1 MSETENRIKWDA
13 GTGSITLMGDGK
25 EERAFIMSRN
35 FVEAFKEE
43 MINTSGKSTFKMIM
57 RKLLEKLGKPPGEDT
72 EAAWEE
78 FEKYNDEQILPVS
91 PEGSGIPEA
100 YGQWDGKTRDLVLP
114 PDINMVIYT
123 VKSFQVFKEVI
134 EELMT
139 EKGASA
145 LLNGAG
151 KKAGMAIGERFVKYL
166 GWTDLQNAVDTVH
179 DAAGKLGLMTG
190 WGKGSAAVQTG
201 KDGKAII
208 LVKFLNSFEA
218 HGQSSAPSRSSRPVC
233 VIISSLLNGIWSTAA
248 NVLGGQAAE
257 VREVRCTAKG
267 DDYCA
272 FAVKIKDKNAPP
284 LDWKEL
290 EAEWQA
296 IDG

>member
-1 MSETENRIKWDA
+1 MSQTENRIKWDA
-13 GTGSITLMGDGK
+13 GTGSITLTGDGK
-25 EERAFIMSRN
+25 EERVFVMSQN
-35 FVEAFKEE
+35 FVEAFREE

-57 RKLLEKLGKPPGEDT
+57 RKLLEKLGKPPGEDS
-72 EAAWEE
+72 EAAWEG
-78 FEKYNDEQILPVS
+78 FEAYNDEQILPVS
-91 PEGSGIPEA
+91 AVDSGIPEA
-100 YGQWDGKTRDLVLP
+100 YGQWDGKTRKLVLL

-123 VKSFQVFKEVI
+123 AKSFQVFKEVI
-134 EELMT
+134 GDMMT

-145 LLNGAG
+145 LLNGVG
-151 KKAGMAIGERFVKYL
+151 KKAGMAIGERFVKFL
-166 GWTDLQNAVDTVH
+166 GWKDLQNAVDTSH
-179 DAAGKLGLMTG
+179 DAAGKLGLITG
-190 WGKGSAAVQTG
+190 WGKGSAAAQTG

-218 HGQSSAPSRSSRPVC
+218 HGQSSSSGASRPLC

-257 VREVRCTAKG
+257 VREVKCAGKG

-272 FAVKIKDKNAPP
+272 FAVKIKDKDAAP